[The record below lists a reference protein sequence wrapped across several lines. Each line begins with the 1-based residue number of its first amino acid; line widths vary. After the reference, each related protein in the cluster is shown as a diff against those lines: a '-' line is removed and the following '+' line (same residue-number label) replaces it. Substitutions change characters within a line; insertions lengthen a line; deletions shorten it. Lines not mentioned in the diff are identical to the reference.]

1 MNSYILSTD
10 SGCDLTLATAQELD
24 VHVLRMQYE
33 IDGQS
38 YTETMHEEDLA
49 VFYQKMKDG
58 AQAHTTAI
66 NIEDYISFWKQLL
79 DAGKPIVHI
88 SLGSGISS
96 SYQNAV
102 NARSLLLEAY
112 PDAQIYVIDSL
123 GACMSYG
130 LLVIDAARL
139 RDEGVTPDECV
150 RQIEAKRLSCNAIY
164 TTGDLE
170 YLYRGGRVSRAGAII
185 SKTLNIWPILNLND
199 KGELR
204 VIDKCRGRTRAYRRV
219 AEMIHE
225 LAIAPEK
232 QTLYLC
238 HSNAPEAVEAYKAA
252 ILALTPFRDVFISQI
267 GTTIGAHTGPGLVT
281 AFYYGKDRQP
291 DK

>member
-1 MNSYILSTD
+1 MKHPYIISTD
-10 SGCDLTLATAQELD
+10 SGCDLTLAAAQKLD

-33 IDGQS
+33 IDGQL
-38 YTETMHEEDLA
+38 YTETMHEEDL
-49 VFYQKMKDG
+49 VTFYDKMGQG
-58 AQAHTTAI
+58 ANVHTTAI
-66 NIEDYISFWKQLL
+66 NIEDYLEFWKPLL
-79 DAGKPIVHI
+79 GQPIVHI
-88 SLGSGISS
+88 AMGSGISS

-102 NARSLLLEAY
+102 NARELLLEQQ
-112 PDAQIYVIDSL
+112 PDAEIYLVDSL

-130 LLVIDAARL
+130 LLVIEAARL
-139 RDEGVTPDECV
+139 RENGVSPAECV
-150 RQIEAKRLSCNAIY
+150 EKINAMRLSCNAIY

-170 YLYRGGRVSRAGAII
+170 YLYRGGRVSRAGAFF
-185 SKTLNIWPILNLND
+185 SKTLNIWPVLNLND

-204 VIDKCRGRTRAYRRV
+204 AIEKCRGRARAFRRV

-225 LAIAPEK
+225 LAIAPEE

-252 ILALTPFRDVFISQI
+252 ILELTPFRDVSISMI

-281 AFYYGKDRQP
+281 AFYFGKDRQP